1 MLHCL
6 GHGWNRDTSYT
17 TEIETHPKTD
27 TTLKMEDP
35 KIDPPIFMI
44 NIALSVFTSKQG
56 GTNYST
62 WGSDIELCLL
72 VKCYPDWMV
81 KEHVMKIENF
91 VV

>member
-62 WGSDIELCLL
+62 WALDIELCMPLG
-72 VKCYPDWMV
+72 
-81 KEHVMKIENF
+81 
-91 VV
+91 